1 MLAER
6 LRQIRLEH
14 NLTQQ
19 NIADVLGCDRTTYT
33 LYETAATTPS
43 PTTLYRLAQMYDVTV
58 GYLMGVEETN
68 HPERKCR
75 NGAMEL
81 SVSGVD
87 PIASLSNDEK
97 KLLMSYRILPPEEK
111 KEILELL
118 RKKAQQAPNI

>member
-33 LYETAATTPS
+33 LYETATTSPS

-58 GYLMGVEETN
+58 GYLMGVEKDN
-68 HPERKCR
+68 HPERKR
-75 NGAMEL
+75 EPGTHEL
-81 SVSGVD
+81 VVSGVD
-87 PIASLSNDEK
+87 PLSSLSRDEK
-97 KLLMSYRILPPEEK
+97 KLLMSYRILSPEEK
-111 KEILELL
+111 KEILDLL
-118 RKKAQQAPNI
+118 RKKAQESPNI